1 MSSQLRYPKDAIY
14 ESYSDYVSFKFK
26 KYRPPFSGQG
36 GGNRSDVSYY
46 NQEQSELEDDD
57 QLEQIFLYVPED
69 IQVKYGSSWGDKSF
83 TNTQKDLLT
92 VAGAGT
98 NLDLGD
104 TASAAFNAIRGG
116 SGRLP
121 SLIAQAIANGL
132 NQLPGKIAGNT
143 ELNDVLA
150 GTQGVV
156 MNPNVELMFT
166 GFALRQFSLQFKFR
180 PQNAEEARVIKRL
193 VDTFKIASLPRY
205 GGNPN
210 LDASQIPKFFEFTEP
225 SDSKETGSGNTG
237 NANYITVPN
246 LVEVEFKKGSKAHPY
261 LPLYKACVISS
272 VDYVLTPDGQ
282 YSTYTDGAP
291 VASQLTLGFQE
302 SKLVYGSE
310 ITLGKL
316 GAESD
321 PEATY

>member
-26 KYRPPFSGQG
+26 KYRPPFSGKG

-57 QLEQIFLYVPED
+57 QLEQIFLYIPED

-83 TNTQKDLLT
+83 TNVQKDLLNI
-92 VAGAGT
+92 AGGGT
-98 NLDLGD
+98 NLNFGD
-104 TASAAFNAIRGG
+104 TTAAALNAIRGA

-121 SLIAQAIANGL
+121 SLIAQQIANGL
-132 NQLPGKIAGNT
+132 NGIGGKIAGNT

-180 PQNAEEARVIKRL
+180 PQNPAEARVIKRL

-205 GGNPN
+205 GGDPK
-210 LDASQIPKFFEFTEP
+210 LDASALGQFFTTTTPDE
-225 SDSKETGSGNTG
+225 SDKEGGG

-246 LVEVEFKKGSKAHPY
+246 LVEVQFKKGSSLHPY
-261 LPLYKACVISS
+261 LPKYKACVISS

>member
-14 ESYSDYVSFKFK
+14 ESYSDYCSFKFK

-46 NQEQSELEDDD
+46 NQEQSELEDDGD
-57 QLEQIFLYVPED
+57 LEQIFLYIPED

-83 TNTQKDLLT
+83 TNVQKDLLNI
-92 VAGAGT
+92 AGGGT
-98 NLDLGD
+98 NLNFGD
-104 TASAAFNAIRGG
+104 TATAAVNAIRGA

-121 SLIAQAIANGL
+121 SLIAQGIANGM
-132 NQLPGKIAGNT
+132 NNLPGKIAGNT

-156 MNPNVELMFT
+156 MNPNVELMFN

-205 GGNPN
+205 GGDPK
-210 LDASQIPKFFEFTEP
+210 LDASALGQFFTTTTP
-225 SDSKETGSGNTG
+225 DQSDAEGGG

-261 LPLYKACVISS
+261 LPRYKACVISS

-316 GAESD
+316 GTESD